1 MTIQFRCK
9 GCRYECTEPESDHAR
24 NGFCATCNARGV
36 GLPQIKK
43 VEKWEARDG
52 SFHDSLEAAQTHQLM
67 AEVTTALRTCD
78 GRPDSQARHL
88 LSHFDI
94 VRKGDMPK
102 GMFIAPATIEYRKSP
117 KDVCRICLLV
127 WGIAIGLGLGFAL
140 MHLR

>member
-1 MTIQFRCK
+1 MTLQFRCK
-9 GCRYECTEPESDHAR
+9 GCRHECTEPESDHAR

-52 SFHDSLEAAQTHQLM
+52 TFHDSLDAAEKHQLM
-67 AEVTTALRTCD
+67 SEITSALRACE

-102 GMFIAPATIEYRKSP
+102 GVFTAPVTVEYRTMP
-117 KDVCRICLLV
+117 KAVCKTCYFV
-127 WGIAIGLGLGFAL
+127 SGAAVGAL
-140 MHLR
+140 IILALIWFR